1 MYNKIINDKSGQV
14 SAILLIAGIII
25 IVLIAV
31 NIYKNYLTDF
41 TQEINDTEVNN
52 LIEEIDNLN
61 NKLK

>member
-1 MYNKIINDKSGQV
+1 MINDKSGQV
-14 SAILLIAGIII
+14 SAELILLIAGIII